1 MFHVK
6 HLIGLREKKAYEK
19 RLRYANSP
27 SVYRGGAPEGRGR
40 SKRSAENK
48 RIYQYATRKIQVQ
61 YQSLQSPCSSS

>member
-27 SVYRGGAPEGRGR
+27 SINRGGVCETKT
-40 SKRSAENK
+40 SNE
-48 RIYQYATRKIQVQ
+48 T
-61 YQSLQSPCSSS
+61 